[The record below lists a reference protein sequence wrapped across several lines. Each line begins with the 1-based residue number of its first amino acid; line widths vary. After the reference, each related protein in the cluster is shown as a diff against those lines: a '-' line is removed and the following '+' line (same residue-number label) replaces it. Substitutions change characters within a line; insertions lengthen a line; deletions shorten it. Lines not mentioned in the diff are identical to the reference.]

1 MTKLILDVLNSLEV
15 VEQEGGD
22 SAYILVENTP
32 ETRAKLNAVG
42 VTDEQIMAFG
52 DEETFCI
59 LSLACHEGYADGYQD
74 GKLVEWGD
82 IEDEIIVTEGRGDK
96 S

>member
-1 MTKLILDVLNSLEV
+1 MSRQSILDVLNSLEV
-15 VEQEGGD
+15 VEEDGGD
-22 SAYILVENTP
+22 NAYILVENSI
-32 ETRAKLNAVG
+32 ENRAKLNAVG

-59 LSLACHEGYADGYQD
+59 LALACHEGYADGYQD
-74 GKLVEWGD
+74 GKLVDRGD
-82 IEDEIIVTEGRGDK
+82 IEDEIVVTEIE